1 MLMKRIKKLP
11 KEDKELS
18 RKLDKEGW
26 KKIKEPKSV
35 LLATI
40 CALPIAFILLYISG
54 LLAYKLNSSLFDFI
68 NPDYSF
74 SITVEVNLQTIIF
87 IIGIFVYVFIHEM
100 IHAVC
105 IPNFRKSE
113 KTVWGIKRA
122 FWFCCNYRT
131 NKKI

>member
-1 MLMKRIKKLP
+1 MKRVKELP
-11 KEDKELS
+11 KEDENLS
-18 RKLDKEGW
+18 RQLEKEGW
-26 KKIKEPKSV
+26 KKIKEPKNV

-40 CALPIAFILLYISG
+40 CALPIVFILLYLSN
-54 LLAYKLNSSLFDFI
+54 LLAYILKPSLFDFI

-74 SITVEVNLQTIIF
+74 KITVEVNLKTLIF

-100 IHAVC
+100 IHAVM

-113 KTVWGIKRA
+113 KTVWGIKRT
-122 FWFCCNYRT
+122 FWICCYHRT